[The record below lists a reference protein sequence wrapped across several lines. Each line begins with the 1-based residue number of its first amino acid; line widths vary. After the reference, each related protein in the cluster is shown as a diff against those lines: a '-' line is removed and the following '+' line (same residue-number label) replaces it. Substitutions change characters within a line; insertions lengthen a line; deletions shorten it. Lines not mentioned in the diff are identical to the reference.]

1 MTLKTDAGRT
11 LILQETNRIA
21 AEMLNWQEKHQH
33 AFVLFLSLVK
43 SALNITVVFEALLN
57 SKSTAAQWSSVDLRT
72 TRHACGLDT

>member
-11 LILQETNRIA
+11 FILQDTNRIA
-21 AEMLNWQEKHQH
+21 AEMLNWQEQHQH

-43 SALNITVVFEALLN
+43 CALNITVVFEALLN

-72 TRHACGLDT
+72 TQHVCGLDT